1 MAEGITFE
9 TLTLPSRGECYPHK
23 KGTVDVAY
31 LTASDENIIFSDKL
45 REEGRMTDVLLER
58 KIVDKT
64 FTASE
69 LCTGDREYIL
79 LWLRITGYGNE
90 YHIHDFGGVATID
103 LSDIKFKEFNYF
115 GDTDGYFDYLT
126 CRRDAVKYHLL
137 TRSEEK
143 TFTALVADPEHR
155 KGENESMRLIKT
167 LLSMATVSVNGCD
180 DREKVEMWIDTL
192 EEGELMRYLSFF
204 CNNNAGVDSH
214 TSHGIELGD
223 ELFDD
228 IKINSRLFREE

>member
-1 MAEGITFE
+1 MADNKTFE
-9 TLTLPSRGECYPHK
+9 TLMLPSRGECYPHK
-23 KGTVDVAY
+23 KGTIDVAY

-58 KIVDKT
+58 KIVDTT
-64 FTASE
+64 FKASE

-79 LWLRITGYGNE
+79 LWLRITGYGNK
-90 YHIHDFGGVATID
+90 YNIHEIGGVATID

-115 GDTDGYFDYLT
+115 GDADGYFDYLT
-126 CRRDAVKYHLL
+126 KKGDVIKWHLL
-137 TRSEEK
+137 IRSEEK
-143 TFTALVADPEHR
+143 EFTALVANPEHR

-180 DREKVEMWIDTL
+180 DREKVGIWIDTL
-192 EEGELMRYLSFF
+192 EEEELMRFLSFF